1 MKKFLMMICMMLFS
15 TAMFAQQGAMYVG
28 GGIEFPITDV
38 IKINAEAK
46 YQIVDD
52 WDRPVV
58 SVGIAFAL

>member
-1 MKKFLMMICMMLFS
+1 MKKLLMMICMMLFS
-15 TAMFAQQGAMYVG
+15 TAMFAQQGAMNVG